1 MLIAGAI
8 LIVIAVG
15 ILLLARSQQS
25 AAQAARATETLTCG
39 DLTQLAGG
47 VGSEIGAG
55 SFSRRCEV
63 VGQAERGDGAPL
75 TAPHSGIEVVW
86 HHSTITHRY
95 WENEER
101 RDSEGR
107 TTRRRADR
115 DETVSDVT
123 STAPFVISDATG
135 RVAISPEGAQVDSP
149 ERIVDRFD
157 PQTEAPRESFLGG
170 LLRGD
175 DDSGTIGFHHQE
187 WIIRPGARL
196 HVHGAVSDAT
206 GRLAFAKDGRYLIST
221 RSEEELVGS
230 AESTARWA
238 TIAAA
243 VTSVA
248 GVALVIAGALG

>member
-8 LIVIAVG
+8 LLVIAVG
-15 ILLLARSQQS
+15 VLFLARSQQ
-25 AAQAARATETLTCG
+25 AKAHAARATETLTCG

-47 VGSEIGAG
+47 VGAEVGAG
-55 SFSRRCEV
+55 SFSQRCEV

-95 WENEER
+95 WENEDR

-107 TTRRRADR
+107 TTRQRVDR
-115 DETVSDVT
+115 EETVSDVT
-123 STAPFVISDATG
+123 STAPFVVSDGTG
-135 RVAISPEGAQVDSP
+135 RVAVSPEGAQIDAP

-157 PQTEAPRESFLGG
+157 PHTEAPPESFLGG
-170 LLRGD
+170 LLRGGE
-175 DDSGTIGFHHQE
+175 DSGTIGFHHQE

-196 HVHGAVSDAT
+196 YVHGAVSDAT
-206 GRLAFAKDGRYLIST
+206 GRLAFAKDGRYVIST
-221 RSEEELVGS
+221 RSEEELVGA

-243 VTSVA
+243 VAGLA

>member
-8 LIVIAVG
+8 LLVIAVG
-15 ILLLARSQQS
+15 IVLLARSQRS
-25 AAQAARATETLTCG
+25 KADAARATETLTCG
-39 DLTQLAGG
+39 DLTQLASG
-47 VGSEIGAG
+47 VGTEIGAG

-63 VGQAERGDGAPL
+63 VGQAERGDGAAL

-95 WENEER
+95 WELEER

-107 TTRRRADR
+107 TSRERVERE
-115 DETVSDVT
+115 ETVSDIT
-123 STAPFVISDATG
+123 SSAPFVVADGSG
-135 RVAISPEGAQVDSP
+135 RVAVSPEGAEVDSP
-149 ERIVDRFD
+149 ERIVDRFE

-170 LLRGD
+170 LLRGG
-175 DDSGTIGFHHQE
+175 DDSGTLGFHYRE
-187 WIIRPGARL
+187 WILRPGARL
-196 HVHGAVSDAT
+196 YVHGAVSDAT
-206 GRLAFAKDGRYLIST
+206 GRLAFAKDGRYVVST

-243 VTSVA
+243 VAALA
-248 GVALVIAGALG
+248 GLALVLAGALG